1 MGFQRGTVMKIQM
14 AFAAMLLAVCGVANA
29 QMNALPQARHILVYG
44 EAHARAIPDRFKVEV
59 RFRVVDQKADT
70 ARLKVEDM
78 VRKTLRELQQANV
91 PSTDVVA
98 TSLEIQPNSEYDNE
112 LRKSVFKGIAVTRTL
127 MANFHSQESLK
138 KFLAG
143 LETSEQLQVSGV
155 TTSLSQ
161 EGDLKRQLRMKA
173 IESTK
178 QKAQVIAKAYGA
190 SIVGLYSVS
199 DTPPEFDYGIS
210 EGEWPMASAYEW
222 RDRGGSTSLDTVT
235 VVGSGAINPE
245 DMEFQTGYETF
256 ADKIYSVFLIGD

>member
-1 MGFQRGTVMKIQM
+1 MGFQGGSAMKM
-14 AFAAMLLAVCGVANA
+14 RAALVTMLLAFAGIANA

-44 EAHARAIPDRFKVEV
+44 DAHARAIPDRFKVEV
-59 RFRVVDQKADT
+59 KFRVVDPKADT
-70 ARLKVEDM
+70 ARLKVEAM
-78 VRKTLRELQQANV
+78 VRDTLRELQSANV

-98 TSLEIQPNSEYDNE
+98 TSLEIQPSSEYDSE
-112 LRKSVFKGIAVTRTL
+112 VRKSVFKGIAVTRTL
-127 MANFHSQESLK
+127 IANFHSQESLK

-143 LETSEQLQVSGV
+143 LETSEELQVSGV

-161 EGDLKRQLRMKA
+161 EDELKRQLRMKA

-190 SIVGLYSVS
+190 RIVGLYSVS

-210 EGEWPMASAYEW
+210 EGEWPTGSAYEW
-222 RDRGGSTSLDTVT
+222 RARGDSAALDTITVT
-235 VVGSGAINPE
+235 GSGAINPE

-256 ADKIYSVFLIGD
+256 ADKIYAVFLIGD